1 MNGSKKRGPP
11 KNGLELINSY
21 EWMNKLALF
30 FSQSQQNEIIKTS
43 NILNDVRFFGNP
55 DQNSSEPLHILPI
68 FNESPILFNDV
79 RFLSDSGFL
88 FSSKKTLC
96 WGHPNILLHWI
107 YIKKHMVAYENNKYY
122 GMMYIFVSHALFL
135 RPTIDRF
142 EIGLVWK
149 WAYMLWKWQHL
160 AILQKW
166 LDLGLVGS

>member
-68 FNESPILFNDV
+68 FNESPIFNDV

-107 YIKKHMVAYENNKYY
+107 YIKKHMVAYENNKFRHDVHICQPCLISKAYY
-122 GMMYIFVSHALFL
+122 WPVWNRPSLKVSIHAVKM
-135 RPTIDRF
+135 TTSCN
-142 EIGLVWK
+142 
-149 WAYMLWKWQHL
+149 L
-160 AILQKW
+160 AEM
-166 LDLGLVGS
+166 VES